1 MEELPQY
8 LDRDCQKVFGADYR
22 QPSSTDEGICRDAVQ
37 AAGVDG
43 VERGISYQRA
53 ARALL
58 IEGHARHLPF
68 WRAHPLWR
76 RLGQVVVEVYRYYR
90 AAFRC
95 SSASISGAGKQL
107 QSTQSVRFFGGISSG
122 IMLGLLATWRCLLL
136 DIVQTGVTSWL
147 APVRARCGSPMSHY
161 LFLGQ
166 DRSYTTHT
174 PVNGPARILR
184 CVAGPRSG
192 TASPGSGPECVE
204 PLAPRVHWFG
214 QP

>member
-1 MEELPQY
+1 MRRRSRLPLASKPAVSRRRGRSCRSTRRRLSKDLWGGLPPAK
-8 LDRDCQKVFGADYR
+8 LDGRRDLSCCSPGA
-22 QPSSTDEGICRDAVQ
+22 G
-37 AAGVDG
+37 AGG

-58 IEGHARHLPF
+58 IEDHARHLPL

-76 RLGQVVVEVYRYYR
+76 RLGQVVVKVYRYYR

-147 APVRARCGSPMSHY
+147 APVRARCGSPTSHY

-166 DRSYTTHT
+166 DRS
-174 PVNGPARILR
+174 
-184 CVAGPRSG
+184 
-192 TASPGSGPECVE
+192 
-204 PLAPRVHWFG
+204 
-214 QP
+214 